1 MASSI
6 RQKRVILLAT
16 GAAVVVALIVL
27 YLLGNV
33 LLTIGLSAVIAYT
46 LLPVVKLLERG
57 MPWRRRHPD
66 LSRVAAI
73 LIIFVVGLGFV
84 AGALLLVVPPMVR
97 EAGVFIEE
105 FPRFFN
111 TARLTVERWIAVY
124 ADRIPEEIKQDLEK
138 ELAGVGRILVQAVW
152 QAIEKTVG
160 IVSSSLSLIVGL
172 ATLPILVFYLMKD
185 SGGINSAVC
194 APFPTA
200 MRTHLLAMVDIMNRT
215 LGAYIRGQITL
226 ALVVGTVVAV
236 GLLLLGVPYAI
247 FLGIVAGITELIPII
262 GPWIGG
268 GIGVLVTLATEPQ
281 KALWVIL
288 LYLIIQLVEN
298 TILVPRIQGTALK
311 LHPIAVIVVVIVAGQ
326 YFGLFGI
333 ILGPPLVAM
342 GKDML
347 VYCVHEWNPPD
358 EEESSLTEEEEIKD
372 T

>member
-1 MASSI
+1 MVPSI
-6 RQKRVILLAT
+6 GQKRVILLAT

-66 LSRVAAI
+66 LSRVSAI

-84 AGALLLVVPPMVR
+84 AGVLLLVVPPMIH
-97 EAGVFIEE
+97 EAGVFVEE

-111 TARLTVERWIAVY
+111 SARLTVERWIAVY

-138 ELAGVGRILVQAVW
+138 ELAGVGHILVQAVW
-152 QAIEKTVG
+152 RAIEKTVG

-194 APFPTA
+194 APLPTA
-200 MRTHLLAMVDIMNRT
+200 MRTHLLAMVDIMDRT

-236 GLLLLGVPYAI
+236 GLLLMGVPYAI
-247 FLGIVAGITELIPII
+247 FLGVVAGITELIPII

-268 GIGVLVTLATEPQ
+268 GIGVLVTLAKEPE

-298 TILVPRIQGTALK
+298 AILVPRIQGNALK

-326 YFGLFGI
+326 YFGLWGI

-347 VYCVHEWNPPD
+347 VYCAHEWNQP
-358 EEESSLTEEEEIKD
+358 EEDESSLTEEDEIED
-372 T
+372 P